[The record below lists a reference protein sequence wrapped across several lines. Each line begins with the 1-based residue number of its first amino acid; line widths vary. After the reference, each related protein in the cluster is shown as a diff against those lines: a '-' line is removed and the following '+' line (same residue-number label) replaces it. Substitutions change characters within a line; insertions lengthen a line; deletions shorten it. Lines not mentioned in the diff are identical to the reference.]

1 MFLQASECLS
11 ATSNAKLVI
20 GVIANPSDAPVVREF
35 FELFKT
41 PWEWYRH
48 GSTYDIVLCGEGAEE
63 GPFSAKLVVVYG
75 AARSAFDAT
84 QQVETLSTPC
94 VEVTDTDK

>member
-48 GSTYDIVLCGEGAEE
+48 GSTYDVVLCGEGAED
-63 GPFSAKLVVVYG
+63 GAFSSKLVVVYG
-75 AARSAFDAT
+75 AARSAFDANH
-84 QQVETLSTPC
+84 QVETI
-94 VEVTDTDK
+94 